1 LLRAI
6 SRLAIR
12 SHKGIADLCLRTG
25 GNPMPHRAV
34 VQSAGLYFRL
44 LLVRV
49 RAQKVV
55 QALDW
60 PLAVRRVDEA
70 R

>member
-1 LLRAI
+1 
-6 SRLAIR
+6 
-12 SHKGIADLCLRTG
+12 
-25 GNPMPHRAV
+25 MPHRAV